1 MVVAMAADLFK
12 EFDAFLNQNDPDD
25 SAWIECDIYDQA
37 RKIADRFS
45 DQDWAALKNT
55 YRSRSDE
62 WKELLGATLDP
73 EQGTVAQDIL
83 IDFAYSE
90 NSALSHDAMG
100 QIYFRCGINSGRH
113 EVLVTDLDGRER
125 LECRDDGVFFD
136 QGALNPAFRERLRGL
151 ESFKNTLPPAAYGHQ
166 EEHEVLKAILGLS
179 EGYEA
184 FCQGGETM

>member
-1 MVVAMAADLFK
+1 
-12 EFDAFLNQNDPDD
+12 
-25 SAWIECDIYDQA
+25 
-37 RKIADRFS
+37 
-45 DQDWAALKNT
+45 
-55 YRSRSDE
+55 
-62 WKELLGATLDP
+62 
-73 EQGTVAQDIL
+73 VAQDIL